1 MTARMK
7 GRAFMV
13 RDCGIGLGVFAVRK
27 RITLFANNVENLLS
41 VEDNFVMIRIGDKR
55 ITWTIYD
62 L

>member
-1 MTARMK
+1 MN

-27 RITLFANNVENLLS
+27 RIALFSNNVENLLS
-41 VEDNFVMIRIGDKR
+41 IEDSFVMVRIGDRK